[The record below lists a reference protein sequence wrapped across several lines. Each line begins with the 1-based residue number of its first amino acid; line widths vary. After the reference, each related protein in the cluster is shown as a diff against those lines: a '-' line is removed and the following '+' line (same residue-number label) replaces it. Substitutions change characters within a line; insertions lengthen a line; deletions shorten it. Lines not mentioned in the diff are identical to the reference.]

1 MRIKKFNEDITDLD
15 ETRVSKWPL
24 PVYSLDEK
32 KEMEQYFTNCFVE
45 LQDDGYLTKVI
56 FYYLYG
62 HASVLI
68 DINFRNHC
76 GYNIGEGVFKHTL
89 VSKIKMLSDIE
100 EGIDKVKIK
109 YPNVSLVIDVVEN
122 GNDVEDGY
130 SYENVDMCVE
140 IKDFKK
146 I

>member
-1 MRIKKFNEDITDLD
+1 MRIKKFNES
-15 ETRVSKWPL
+15 EEPRVSKWPL

-45 LQDDGYLTKVI
+45 LQDDGYLTRVA
-56 FYYLYG
+56 FHYLYG
-62 HASVLI
+62 HASVILE
-68 DINFRNHC
+68 INFRNHC

-109 YPNVSLVIDVVEN
+109 YPNVSLVIDAPNQDN
-122 GNDVEDGY
+122 GDLY
-130 SYENVDMCVE
+130 YRL
-140 IKDFKK
+140 DFQAINGLK
-146 I
+146 